1 MNDVVKNL
9 LLLIKS
15 ALTNEKQSIDK
26 DVSWHDLFVFASA
39 HRITTLLYYGIKNCG
54 AELSA
59 DISDMLKTKLY
70 KSATVSAQN
79 DYQLELL
86 FSELDAQ
93 GIEYMP
99 TKGLVVRELYPK
111 ADMRTVGDADI
122 LVHPEKIVLASKVL
136 ESLGYEFVKE
146 STHEHVWQKKHTKI
160 ELHKKLIGDAF
171 PEYSEYYSD
180 TASFFDHKDENG
192 RYTMSLD
199 DLLVYL
205 IVHIA
210 KHYRNGG
217 IGIRHF
223 IDIYVIRRMNKLDD
237 DYITKELSKMKL
249 EKFYRTICDLL
260 DVWFEGKTHTEATVL
275 MAARVCE
282 SGIFGN
288 RTNIS
293 RAKAANTKKK
303 NFFLSKVFSA
313 IFLPYENMKGFYPT
327 LEKAPALLPFFWVK
341 RIFDRVFFKRERV
354 KRFAHMAKMS
364 TKSEAHSFKNELEA
378 VGFYNIG

>member
-26 DVSWHDLFVFASA
+26 DVSWHDLFAFASA

-79 DYQLELL
+79 DYRIESVFAELE
-86 FSELDAQ
+86 AK

-99 TKGLVVRELYPK
+99 MKGLVVRELYPK
-111 ADMRTVGDADI
+111 SDMRTVGDADI
-122 LVHPEKIVLASKVL
+122 LIHPDKALSAAKVL
-136 ESLGYEFVKE
+136 EGLGYEFVKE
-146 STHEHVWQKKHTKI
+146 STHEYVWQKKHTKI

-171 PEYSEYYSD
+171 PEYSEYYAD
-180 TASFFDHKDENG
+180 TGRFFDHKDENG

-199 DLLVYL
+199 DLLIYL

-260 DVWFEGKTHTEATVL
+260 DVCLG
-275 MAARVCE
+275 ARRIL
-282 SGIFGN
+282 G
-288 RTNIS
+288 R
-293 RAKAANTKKK
+293 
-303 NFFLSKVFSA
+303 
-313 IFLPYENMKGFYPT
+313 
-327 LEKAPALLPFFWVK
+327 PF
-341 RIFDRVFFKRERV
+341 
-354 KRFAHMAKMS
+354 
-364 TKSEAHSFKNELEA
+364 
-378 VGFYNIG
+378 